1 MLAYCFLTLAI
12 CVETLATTLL
22 AKSNGF
28 SHPGYGV
35 FSLILYGISLVL
47 LSLTLK
53 TIPVGV
59 AYALWAGIGIVL
71 VSCAGFFVLH
81 QKLSAPTL
89 LGITL
94 IIIGTAII
102 HLSGDT
108 THTG

>member
-28 SHPGYGV
+28 SHLGYGV
-35 FSLILYGISLVL
+35 FSLILYGISLAL